1 VAGDEMN
8 VGMDDITT
16 GQTQGTAADEAA
28 VRQSVVDA
36 VRRLDALGLNRGS
49 TGNASHRWRGGM
61 LITPT
66 GAGADLAPGDLSFVA
81 DDGTVEGRW
90 QPSSEWH
97 FHRAVYR
104 ARPDV
109 AAVLHNHAVHATALG
124 CLQRKLP
131 AFHYMVAVAG
141 GDDVPLVP
149 YATFGSEVLSDGV
162 GRALA
167 ARDACLLAHHGMVS
181 CGATMAQAMKVM
193 LEVEGLCR
201 TYLLALAVGEPA
213 VLPADEMARVVAKFR
228 RYGQTR
234 RIEAPASAAG
244 PEGA

>member
-1 VAGDEMN
+1 MTPVHP
-8 VGMDDITT
+8 
-16 GQTQGTAADEAA
+16 AADELE
-28 VRQSVVDA
+28 VRQAVVDA

-49 TGNASHRWRGGM
+49 TGNASHRWADGM

-66 GAGADLAPGDLSFVA
+66 GAGADLTPSDLSFVR
-81 DDGTVEGRW
+81 DDGRASGPW

-109 AAVLHNHAVHATALG
+109 MAVLHNHAVHATALG

-149 YATFGSEVLSDGV
+149 YATFGSEALSDGV
-162 GRALA
+162 VLALA
-167 ARDACLLAHHGMVS
+167 ERDACLLAQHGMVS
-181 CGATMAQAMKVM
+181 CGSSLAQAMKVM
-193 LEVEGLCR
+193 LEVEGLCQ
-201 TYLLALAVGEPA
+201 TYLLALAVGEPP
-213 VLPADEMARVVAKFR
+213 VLDGAEMARVIAKFR
-228 RYGQTR
+228 HYGRTQNSET
-234 RIEAPASAAG
+234 A
-244 PEGA
+244 